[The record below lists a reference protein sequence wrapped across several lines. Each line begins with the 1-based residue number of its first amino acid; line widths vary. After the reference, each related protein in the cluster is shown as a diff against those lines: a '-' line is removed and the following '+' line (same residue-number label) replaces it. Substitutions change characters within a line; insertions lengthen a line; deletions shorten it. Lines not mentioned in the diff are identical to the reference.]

1 MTSTSPAPWST
12 IGLTQGPIAH
22 ESPWASLGVTG
33 CGRLGEVL
41 PDPSCT
47 PPLTSSLACLD
58 QARLHTWEP
67 VSMHCSGCPVS
78 VFQKRMQRSA
88 VPPPDASSPCWWGDQ
103 AMALTAARCSVY
115 CCTGLRLE
123 WFHTSSCRDGA
134 VRPVSLG
141 AHPRHPAPERAAGSE
156 ELAYLV
162 VVASRGEELVVGG
175 PLEPAHLLPVAL
187 QPPL

>member
-1 MTSTSPAPWST
+1 MRA
-12 IGLTQGPIAH
+12 LGPL
-22 ESPWASLGVTG
+22 WGSLGMGAWVRFCQT
-33 CGRLGEVL
+33 RLAG
-41 PDPSCT
+41 PCPPAAHPSCT
-47 PPLTSSLACLD
+47 APLTSSLACLD

-123 WFHTSSCRDGA
+123 WFHTSSCGDGA
-134 VRPVSLG
+134 VRLASLG
-141 AHPRHPAPERAAGSE
+141 AHPVTLLHRGGCRS